1 MRRQRNGRARIGLFT
16 TYKIATGSMFART
29 RAALAGKA
37 GRVELELKSRDGH
50 LSDAGR
56 LALDRFLGTA

>member
-1 MRRQRNGRARIGLFT
+1 M
-16 TYKIATGSMFART
+16 

-37 GRVELELKSRDGH
+37 GRVVLELKSRDGH

-56 LALDRFLGTA
+56 QALDRFVETP